1 MEIVDFFFPKRCL
14 GCGREGRYLCK
25 ECIRKIPF
33 AQPICP
39 YCKHPSIDGA
49 THTNCVRKLGIDGLT
64 SVWEY
69 EGIIRKSILALKFK
83 YATEIGKEISDYLIS
98 SLSRIVLPDV
108 HFLTPIPI
116 YWYKENLRGF
126 NQSAELGKS
135 VSQAMNWE
143 FVPDLLI
150 KNKPTPSQ
158 VELPRDARRKNPIGS
173 FLLNPIRKSLILNL
187 DSVFLFD
194 DVFTTGS
201 TLFEAAKVLKRA
213 GARKVLGLT
222 VAR

>member
-1 MEIVDFFFPKRCL
+1 MEIADFFFPKTCL
-14 GCGREGRYLCK
+14 ACGREGRYLCK
-25 ECIRKIPF
+25 ECVGKIPF

-49 THTNCVRKLGIDGLT
+49 THANCVRKLGIDGLT

-69 EGIIRKSILALKFK
+69 EGIVRKAVLSLKFK
-83 YATEIGKEISDYLIS
+83 YATEIGKEISEYLIS
-98 SLSRIVLPDV
+98 SLSGMVLPDV

-116 YWYKENLRGF
+116 YWYRQNLRGF
-126 NQSAELGKS
+126 NQSFELGKI

-143 FVPDLLI
+143 FAPDLLV
-150 KNKPTPSQ
+150 KSKSTFSQ
-158 VELPRDARRKNPIGS
+158 TELSRNARRKNLIGS
-173 FLLNPIRKSLILNL
+173 FSLKPVHKSLVLNF

-213 GARKVLGLT
+213 GVRKVWGLT